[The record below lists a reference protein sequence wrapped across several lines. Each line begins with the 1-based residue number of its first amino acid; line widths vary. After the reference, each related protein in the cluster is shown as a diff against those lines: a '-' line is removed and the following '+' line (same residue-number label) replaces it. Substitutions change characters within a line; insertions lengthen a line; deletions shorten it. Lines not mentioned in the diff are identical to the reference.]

1 MRRSHLVLTTGG
13 IAVAVVT
20 GSAFTAANTMTVG
33 DQIAGYGQVNVTGA
47 EVTDIEF
54 TPDATDNTNMDAVV
68 FTLADDI
75 SGQDSSVTVKNGGG
89 VVGSYPCTETVAWDT
104 TSMEVTC
111 ATPDIPFAGFDAV
124 GFTVRD

>member
-47 EVTDIEF
+47 EVTDISF
-54 TPDATDNTNMDAVV
+54 TPDGTDNTLLDAVV
-68 FTLADDI
+68 FTVVDDI
-75 SGQDSSVTVKNGGG
+75 SGQDSSLTLKNAGS
-89 VVGSYPCTETVAWDT
+89 VVGSYTCTETAAWDT
-104 TSMEVTC
+104 TSMQVTC
-111 ATPDIPFAGFDAV
+111 ATPDIPFAGFDVV